1 MDEIEVLVRNAHGR
15 VIQSMGGEAEFD
27 KRVLSQLPLVPTDDH
42 VMAIARPCGWQDE
55 WMMKPTKARA
65 KKAAAK
71 AAASGSGNVVDML
84 ANVSN
89 EASSAHAASH
99 DEAALQHDNVMSHGG
114 SSGVPA
120 AGMPA
125 SVAPATPVPMAAAPA
140 PVPSTPVPS
149 AARHVPSTPMEL
161 DPAGAVVPPMTPMR
175 PPRPAMP
182 RQSESH
188 AAPPCM
194 EAVVEAARSKAGFP
208 SYGASNGSGSHD
220 DSRDEPF
227 CLICRSDMHPRDEE
241 CEALPC
247 GHAFH
252 MMCLREWRETCGVRS
267 CDCPLKCHQRND
279 ARVHPLFRRSG
290 DAAGSRDGASGGGE
304 DNSHE
309 SHDHRLPDLPH
320 SDNSGGS
327 DHDDDEEPAYM

>member
-55 WMMKPTKARA
+55 WMMKPTKARV

-71 AAASGSGNVVDML
+71 AAASGSGNVVDLL
-84 ANVSN
+84 AAVSH
-89 EASSAHAASH
+89 EASSHVAPHA
-99 DEAALQHDNVMSHGG
+99 EAALHETVVESHGG
-114 SSGVPA
+114 SSDVPA

-125 SVAPATPVPMAAAPA
+125 SVEPATPVPMAAAPA

-149 AARHVPSTPMEL
+149 ARHVQSTPMEL
-161 DPAGAVVPPMTPMR
+161 EPAGPVVPPMTPMSR

-182 RQSESH
+182 RHSESH
-188 AAPPCM
+188 APPSM

-208 SYGASNGSGSHD
+208 SYGASNRGGSHD
-220 DSRDEPF
+220 DSHDEPF
-227 CLICRSDMHPRDEE
+227 CLICRSDMHPRSEE

-252 MMCLREWRETCGVRS
+252 MVCLRKWRETCGVRA

-290 DAAGSRDGASGGGE
+290 AAAGSRDGASGGDGE
-304 DNSHE
+304 DNSYE
-309 SHDHRLPDLPH
+309 SDDHRLPDLPH

-327 DHDDDEEPAYM
+327 DHEDEPTYM

>member
-99 DEAALQHDNVMSHGG
+99 DEAALQHDNVVSHGG

-125 SVAPATPVPMAAAPA
+125 SVAPATPVPMAAAP
-140 PVPSTPVPS
+140 VPSTPVPP

-161 DPAGAVVPPMTPMR
+161 DPGAVVPPMTPMR
-175 PPRPAMP
+175 PPRMP

-227 CLICRSDMHPRDEE
+227 CLICRSDMHPRNEE

-252 MMCLREWRETCGVRS
+252 MACLQEWRETCALSNATSAMMPECIHCSVAVVMLQGHVMVLLVVVRTIHMSHMTIVFLTFLIVTTVVDRTMMMTRSQLTCEKSS
-267 CDCPLKCHQRND
+267 CVSL
-279 ARVHPLFRRSG
+279 
-290 DAAGSRDGASGGGE
+290 
-304 DNSHE
+304 
-309 SHDHRLPDLPH
+309 
-320 SDNSGGS
+320 
-327 DHDDDEEPAYM
+327 